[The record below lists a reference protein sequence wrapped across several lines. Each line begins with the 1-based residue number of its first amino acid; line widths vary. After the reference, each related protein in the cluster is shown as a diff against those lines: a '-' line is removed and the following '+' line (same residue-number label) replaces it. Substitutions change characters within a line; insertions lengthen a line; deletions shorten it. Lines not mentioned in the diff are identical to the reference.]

1 MKPDDQIHADQ
12 QQADFHGAEIA
23 IVGMAARFPG
33 AESVDEFWQNLL
45 LQREGIRHFSTEEL
59 DEAGISAVQL
69 DDPAYVRAKGVLH
82 DTMAFDAPFFSYSD
96 REAALMDPQLRLYH
110 ECAWHALEDAGYAG
124 RQSDL
129 LTGIFGGASANALW
143 TAQYARV
150 AEQGGAAAYEVINLI
165 NRDFFNSRLAYK
177 LNLKGPAVTVQTAC
191 STSLVAVHQACQS
204 LLAGD
209 TDVALAG
216 AVSLSLNPALA
227 APELQGYMYQEGMI
241 LSPDGHCRP
250 FDANAQGTVLSD
262 GVGFVVLKRLQDA
275 IADGDRIHAV
285 IKGSAINNDGNDKI
299 GYTAPSASGQREA
312 LTAALTLAGIAP
324 ESVGY
329 IEAHGTGTSLG
340 DPIELQALMHA
351 YEGFAAPCLIGSVK
365 GNLGHLDTAAGMA
378 GLIKAVLAVRHGQVP
393 ASLHFQQLN
402 PKCDLQDSGLQVAA
416 SNQPWPQPGLRRAG
430 ISSFGIGGTNAH
442 IIIEE
447 YQSEPPA
454 AETRNH
460 WLLPLS
466 AKTPAALN
474 AYREQLQPW
483 LPSAKSLADV
493 AHSLTHKRAAFDW
506 RQAILV
512 DDRGAVLS
520 ASQAFAIPETAPN
533 LYLMFTGQGAQYPQ
547 MGRDLYASE
556 PVFRTALDKCLAI
569 VEDLGVSQIRDL
581 LLGDDTSPAAQD
593 QLRATELAQ
602 PALFALEYSL
612 AQLLTS
618 WGLKP
623 AGFIGHSLGEYV
635 AACLA
640 GVFSLEDALRLV
652 VARGQL
658 MSRTVPGAMLAV
670 LQAAETLDLSQWP
683 QLSLAAINGA
693 QSCVLAGPPDAIAAA
708 KQSLEANGTA
718 TRPLNTSH
726 AFHSASMEPIL
737 AEFAAVIGQITLR
750 SPQLP
755 IISNLTG
762 TWVEPSAIVTPD
774 YWVAH
779 LRQPVQF
786 HKGLSALLADPQ
798 ALLLEVGPGKTL
810 ASLARQHPA
819 RQPQQLVIN
828 SLRGASETESDHL
841 QPRRALAELWA
852 AGVQIDWDACNGGG
866 GNLCSLPGYAFER
879 NTYMPLV
886 SRSNLVDA
894 PPVGGFYREQW
905 VSMEASELLAASNSE
920 VGLEVAAPQIAGPT
934 LVLHSG
940 QPDERALIAA
950 LTARGQSIIE
960 VLPGDSFARPG
971 FNSYQLRPSHAEDYH
986 QLGQELLRIGQ
997 APAKVV
1003 QLWQPSENNQYQ
1015 AFAGLLLLIQA
1026 LAQLGFTQPM
1036 GIYAITKGAFRVTGD
1051 EVLNP
1056 LAALTYGPIRSLGQE
1071 FPQLHCHLLDVTQLA
1086 AQIEPIASA
1095 IAIAEL
1101 PLVTAWRGQQ
1111 SGFGGKVWQRQ
1122 FTCEGENWAKQV
1134 RGGFKKN
1141 GVYVITGG
1149 FGGLGAELAR
1159 HLASVYQ
1166 AKLLLAS
1173 RRDQSQHPLLVDIAA
1188 LGGEAVAIQAD
1199 MREAGTL
1206 DRLLSQA
1213 KNHFGQVTGLL
1224 HTAGLPGETLVLRH
1238 QLEKAVDVI
1247 ATKLNPALDSLAL
1260 APAYGLEQ
1268 VVFFSSVTGILGGL
1282 GQTDYCAANAALD
1295 AVAEQ
1300 ARALGLPQFYSIRWD
1315 AWRETGMAV
1324 DSLNA
1329 RLPVVAASGH
1339 SLLGDQLAATDGS
1352 FIYSQTLTPEHCWAL
1367 AEHWV
1372 MGQPTLPG
1380 TSYLEMAGA
1389 AFTRLTGQTA
1399 KVFNDIYFLSPLVL
1413 AKAESA
1419 DIYTRLVPESG
1430 GYGFEVGS
1438 FHRETKQWQLHA
1450 RGQLQAVPTS
1460 PLSLNNRESSSSRSG
1475 DPVLRDL
1482 VATADLAT
1490 LKASYTQR
1498 YMDDIRGAADLGV
1511 RAMGLNLSQAEQDA
1525 LMKYGPR
1532 WTVVRELWLGQ
1543 NQGLARLELAEEL
1556 HGDLSTM
1563 DLHPALLDCALS
1575 WLRAFIDGGV
1585 YIPLSYQRMVQY
1597 RPLPAEFYS
1606 KVELTSTAP
1615 GAMSFALQLLSSD
1628 GELLAEITGFTMRR
1642 IDADFA
1648 AGAATRALPV
1658 PAYVH
1663 QYRELPKGL
1672 DTAAALAALEKII
1685 TAAPPLALV
1694 AASDFIAREAGADQ
1708 GDMGLF
1714 GAAAFTPPPQ
1724 RARPAISVE
1733 YLAPKNPQQRQ
1744 LAEVW
1749 QTLLGLDQVGIQDDF
1764 FELGGDSLL
1773 LMQVHKQLQ
1782 GIFGSE
1788 LAVVEL
1794 YNHPTIEK
1802 LSAWLDSRKGAD
1814 GEAAPDSTLDDVSDR
1829 IAKQK
1834 AARRRRE
1841 RQD

>member
-1 MKPDDQIHADQ
+1 MKPDDQHVEAIDY
-12 QQADFHGAEIA
+12 HGAEIA
-23 IVGMAARFPG
+23 IIGMAARFPG
-33 AESVDEFWQNLL
+33 ADSVDEFWQNLL
-45 LQREGIRHFSTEEL
+45 LQREGIRHFSAEEL
-59 DEAGISAVQL
+59 AEAGVSAAQL
-69 DDPAYVRAKGVLH
+69 DDPAYVRAKGVLR
-82 DTMAFDAPFFSYSD
+82 DTMAFDAAFFSYSD

-110 ECAWHALEDAGYAG
+110 ECAWHALEDSGYAG
-124 RQSDL
+124 RQSET

-143 TAQYARV
+143 TSQYARI

-209 TDVALAG
+209 TDLALAG

-250 FDANAQGTVLSD
+250 FDADAQGTVLSD

-312 LTAALTLAGIAP
+312 LTAALTLAGVAP

-340 DPIELQALMHA
+340 DPIEVQALMQA
-351 YEGFAAPCLIGSVK
+351 YDGFPAPCLIGSVK

-402 PKCDLQDSGLQVAA
+402 PKCDLQGTGLEVAA
-416 SNQPWPQPGLRRAG
+416 SNQHWPQQGLRRAG

-442 IIIEE
+442 VIIEE
-447 YQSEPPA
+447 YRAVQTT
-454 AETRNH
+454 AETRSA

-466 AKTPAALN
+466 AKTSASLN
-474 AYREQLQPW
+474 AYREQLQAW
-483 LPSAKSLADV
+483 LPSAKSLGDV
-493 AHSLTHKRAAFDW
+493 AFSLAHKRADFDW

-512 DDRGAVLS
+512 DSRGAFLS
-520 ASQAFAIPETAPN
+520 ASQTTAIPETAPN
-533 LYLMFTGQGAQYPQ
+533 LYWMFTGQGAQYPQ

-556 PVFRTALDKCLAI
+556 PVFRAALDRCLAMT
-569 VEDLGVSQIRDL
+569 DSLGVTQLRNL
-581 LLGDDTSPAAQD
+581 LLGEDASPAAQD

-602 PALFALEYSL
+602 PALFAVEYSL

-640 GVFSLEDALRLV
+640 GVFSLDDALRLV
-652 VARGQL
+652 VARGRL
-658 MSRTVPGAMLAV
+658 MASTAPGAMLAV
-670 LQAAETLDLSQWP
+670 LQGADSLDLGQWP
-683 QLSLAAINGA
+683 QVSLAAINGA
-693 QSCVLAGPPDAIAAA
+693 QSCVLAGPPDAIAQAKAA
-708 KQSLEANGTA
+708 LEAGGTA

-726 AFHSASMEPIL
+726 AFHSPLMEPIL
-737 AEFAAVIGQITLR
+737 REFGAVLAQIPLR
-750 SPQLP
+750 APSLP
-755 IISNLTG
+755 IVSNLTG
-762 TWVEPSAIVTPD
+762 NWVEPTVMATPD
-774 YWVAH
+774 YWVNQ
-779 LRQPVQF
+779 LRQPVHF
-786 HKGLSALLADPQ
+786 HQGLACLLADPN

-810 ASLARQHPA
+810 SSLARQHPA
-819 RQPQQLVIN
+819 RQPQQVVVH
-828 SLRGASETESDHL
+828 SLRAITDTESDSL
-841 QPRRALAELWA
+841 QPRRALGELWS
-852 AGVQIDWDACNGGG
+852 AGAQLDWDACNAGG

-879 NTYMPLV
+879 NSHMPLV
-886 SRSNLVDA
+886 NRSNLVDA

-905 VSMEASELLAASNSE
+905 VSIEASELLAASSSD
-920 VGLEVAAPQIAGPT
+920 VAGPI

-940 QPDERALIAA
+940 QPDERALIEA

-960 VLPGDSFARPG
+960 ITPGDSFARQG
-971 FNSYQLRPSHAEDYH
+971 QGYQLRPQQAEDYH

-997 APAKVV
+997 APAKVI
-1003 QLWQPSENNQYQ
+1003 QLWQPEDSNHYQ
-1015 AFAGLLLLIQA
+1015 AFAGLLLLTQA
-1026 LAQLGFTQPM
+1026 LAQLGFTQAM

-1051 EVLNP
+1051 ETLNSA
-1056 LAALTYGPIRSLGQE
+1056 AALVYGPIRSLGQE
-1071 FPQLHCHLLDVTQLA
+1071 FPQLHCHLLDVTQVA

-1095 IAIAEL
+1095 ISIAEL
-1101 PLVTAWRGQQ
+1101 PLVTAWRGQ
-1111 SGFGGKVWQRQ
+1111 KVWERQ
-1122 FTCEGENWAKQV
+1122 FTCEGENWSKQV
-1134 RGGFKKN
+1134 REGFKQG

-1159 HLASVYQ
+1159 HLAREYQ

-1173 RRDQSQHPLLVDIAA
+1173 RRDQRQHPLLAELRN
-1188 LGGEAVAIQAD
+1188 LGGEAVAMQAD
-1199 MREAGTL
+1199 MREAGAL
-1206 DRLLSQA
+1206 EKLLSHA
-1213 KNHFGQVTGLL
+1213 NNHFGQVTGLL
-1224 HTAGLPGETLVLRH
+1224 HTAGLPGDTLVLRH

-1247 ATKLNPALDSLAL
+1247 ATKLNPALDSLRL

-1268 VVFFSSVTGILGGL
+1268 VVFFSSVTGVLGGL

-1300 ARALGLPQFYSIRWD
+1300 ARSLGLSQFYSIRWD

-1339 SLLGDQLAATDGS
+1339 SLLGDQLAAADGS
-1352 FIYSQTLTPEHCWAL
+1352 YIYSQTLTPEHCWAL
-1367 AEHWV
+1367 SEHWV

-1399 KVFNDIYFLSPLVL
+1399 KTFSDIYFLSPLVL
-1413 AKAESA
+1413 AAGESA
-1419 DIYTRLVPESG
+1419 DVYTRLVTETH
-1430 GYGFEVGS
+1430 GYSFEVGS
-1438 FHRETKQWQLHA
+1438 FHRQHKQWQLHA
-1450 RGQLQAVPTS
+1450 RGQLQTAFAST
-1460 PLSLNNRESSSSRSG
+1460 
-1475 DPVLRDL
+1475 
-1482 VATADLAT
+1482 AIADLAG
-1490 LKASYTQR
+1490 LKARNNQR

-1511 RAMGLNLSQAEQDA
+1511 RAMGLSLSQAEQDA

-1543 NQGLARLELAEEL
+1543 NQGLARLELADEL
-1556 HGDLSTM
+1556 RSDLSAM

-1575 WLRAFIDGGV
+1575 WLRAFLDGGV

-1597 RPLPAEFYS
+1597 QPLPAEFYS
-1606 KVELTSTAP
+1606 QVTLSSALDKAL
-1615 GAMSFALQLLSSD
+1615 GAVSFDLQLLSPA
-1628 GELLAEITGFTMRR
+1628 GELLAEVTGFTMRR

-1648 AGAATRALPV
+1648 AGAATRALPA

-1685 TAAPPLALV
+1685 VAAPPVALV

-1744 LAEVW
+1744 LADVW
-1749 QTLLGLDQVGIQDDF
+1749 QALLGLEQVGIQDDF

-1782 GIFGSE
+1782 GLFGSD

-1814 GEAAPDSTLDDVSDR
+1814 GEAAADATLDEVSDR
-1829 IAKQK
+1829 IEKQK
-1834 AARRRRE
+1834 AARKRRA
-1841 RQD
+1841 RQDS

>member
-1 MKPDDQIHADQ
+1 MKRDDQPTAGVTECQ
-12 QQADFHGAEIA
+12 TSSDFHGAEIA
-23 IVGMAARFPG
+23 IIGMAARFPG
-33 AESVDEFWQNLL
+33 AESVAEFWQNLL
-45 LQREGIRHFSTEEL
+45 LQRAAIRHFSAEEL
-59 DEAGISAVQL
+59 AEAGVSASVL
-69 DDPAYVRAKGVLH
+69 DDPAYVRAKGVLR
-82 DTMAFDAPFFSYSD
+82 DTMAFDARFFSYSD

-124 RQSDL
+124 RQSDV

-143 TAQYARV
+143 TAQYAPV

-209 TDVALAG
+209 TDLALAG

-227 APELQGYMYQEGMI
+227 APEVQGYRYQEGMI

-250 FDANAQGTVLSD
+250 FDAQAQGTVLSD
-262 GVGFVVLKRLQDA
+262 GVGFVVLKRLEDA

-285 IKGSAINNDGNDKI
+285 IKGSAINNDGSDKI

-312 LTAALTLAGIAP
+312 LTAALTLAGVAP

-340 DPIELQALMHA
+340 DPIEVQALMQA
-351 YEGFAAPCLIGSVK
+351 YNGFPAPCLMGSVK
-365 GNLGHLDTAAGMA
+365 GHLGHLDTAAGMA

-393 ASLHFQQLN
+393 ASLQFQQLN
-402 PKCDLQDSGLQVAA
+402 PKCDLQGSGLQVAA

-442 IIIEE
+442 VIIEQYLAE
-447 YQSEPPA
+447 QSQAPA
-454 AETRNH
+454 ASLR
-460 WLLPLS
+460 LLPLS

-474 AYREQLQPW
+474 AYREQLQLW
-483 LPSAKSLADV
+483 LPSAQSLADV
-493 AHSLTHKRAAFDW
+493 AYSLTHKRAAFDW
-506 RQAILV
+506 RQAMLV
-512 DDRGAVLS
+512 DDRGRVLS
-520 ASQAFAIPETAPN
+520 SSSVSALPETAPN
-533 LYLMFTGQGAQYPQ
+533 LYFMFTGQGAQYPH

-556 PVFRTALDKCLAI
+556 PVFRDALDQCLAL
-569 VEDLGVSQIRDL
+569 VERLGLSQLRDL
-581 LLGDDTSPAAQD
+581 LLGANTAAAESD

-612 AQLLTS
+612 AQLLYS
-618 WGLKP
+618 YGLKP
-623 AGFIGHSLGEYV
+623 AGVIGHSLGEYV

-640 GVFSLEDALRLV
+640 GVFSLEDALYLV
-652 VARGQL
+652 VERGRL
-658 MSRTVPGAMLAV
+658 MASTAPGAMLAV
-670 LQAAETLDLSQWP
+670 LQAAESLDLAQWP
-683 QLSLAAINGA
+683 ELSLAAINGA
-693 QSCVLAGPPDAIAAA
+693 QSCVLAGPSGAIAAA
-708 KQSLEANGTA
+708 QQALEASGIA

-737 AEFAAVIGQITLR
+737 AEFAVVLAKITLNTA
-750 SPQLP
+750 QLP

-762 TWVEPSAIVTPD
+762 TWAEPASLTKPD
-774 YWVAH
+774 YWLAH

-786 HKGLSALLADPQ
+786 HQGLSTLLADPQ

-810 ASLARQHPA
+810 TSLARQHPA
-819 RQPQQLVIN
+819 RQAQQLVIN
-828 SLRGASETESDHL
+828 SLRGASETAPDKL
-841 QPRRALAELWA
+841 QPKQALAELWA
-852 AGVQIDWDACNGGG
+852 VGVELDWDAVNGSDGS
-866 GNLCSLPGYAFER
+866 LCSLPGYAFER
-879 NTYMPLV
+879 TIYMPLA
-886 SRSNLVDA
+886 RPTNLVEA

-905 VSMEASELLAASNSE
+905 VSMEASELLAAAR
-920 VGLEVAAPQIAGPT
+920 LEVAAPAAGPT

-950 LTARGQSIIE
+950 LTLSGHNIIE
-960 VLPGDSFARPG
+960 LLPGESFARPG
-971 FNSYQLRPSHAEDYH
+971 FNSYQLRPSGAEDYH

-997 APAKVV
+997 VPTKVI
-1003 QLWQPSENNQYQ
+1003 QLWQADTGAQYQ
-1015 AFAGLLLLIQA
+1015 AFAGLLLLAQA

-1036 GIYAITKGAFRVTGD
+1036 GIYAITQGAYRVTGD
-1051 EVLNP
+1051 EPLNP
-1056 LAALTYGPIRSLGQE
+1056 LAALAYGPIRSLGQE
-1071 FPQLHCHLLDVTQLA
+1071 FPHIHCHLLDVARLATQV
-1086 AQIEPIASA
+1086 EPIASA
-1095 IAIAEL
+1095 ITSADL
-1101 PLVTAWRGQQ
+1101 PLVSAWRGN
-1111 SGFGGKVWQRQ
+1111 KVWQRQ
-1122 FTCEGENWAKQV
+1122 FSCEGENWAKSV
-1134 RGGFKKN
+1134 RQGFRKN
-1141 GVYVITGG
+1141 GVYVISGG
-1149 FGGLGAELAR
+1149 FGGLGAELAC

-1166 AKLLLAS
+1166 AKLVLAS
-1173 RRDQSQHPLLVDIAA
+1173 RRDQSQHPLLAKIAG
-1188 LGGEAVAIQAD
+1188 LGGEAIAIQAD
-1199 MREAGTL
+1199 MRAAGAVEH
-1206 DRLLSQA
+1206 LLAQA
-1213 KNHFGQVTGLL
+1213 KNQFGQVSGLL

-1247 ATKLNPALDSLAL
+1247 ATKLTPALDSLAL
-1260 APAYGLEQ
+1260 APVYGLEL

-1300 ARALGLPQFYSIRWD
+1300 ARSLGLNQFYSIRWD

-1329 RLPVVAASGH
+1329 RLPVVASSDH
-1339 SLLGDQLAATDGS
+1339 SLLGDQLAAPDGS
-1352 FIYSQTLTPEHCWAL
+1352 FIYRQTLAPEHCWAL

-1389 AFTRLTGQTA
+1389 AFTRHTGQTA
-1399 KVFNDIYFLSPLVL
+1399 KAFSDIYFLAPLVL
-1413 AKAESA
+1413 TAGESA
-1419 DIYTRLVPESG
+1419 DLYTRLVPEPG
-1430 GYGFEVGS
+1430 GFSFEVGS
-1438 FHRETKQWQLHA
+1438 FHRQSLQWQLHA
-1450 RGQLQAVPTS
+1450 RGQLHSASVATPMMA
-1460 PLSLNNRESSSSRSG
+1460 N
-1475 DPVLRDL
+1475 L
-1482 VATADLAT
+1482 VA
-1490 LKASYTQR
+1490 LKASYNQR

-1511 RAMGLNLSQAEQDA
+1511 RAMGLSLSQAEQDA
-1525 LMKYGPR
+1525 LMQYGPR
-1532 WTVVRELWLGQ
+1532 WTVVRELWLGD
-1543 NQGLARLELAEEL
+1543 NKGLARLALADDL
-1556 HGDLSTM
+1556 RGDLATM

-1597 RPLPAEFYS
+1597 QPLPAEFYS
-1606 KVELTSTAP
+1606 QVELGSTAP
-1615 GAMSFALQLLSSD
+1615 GTMSFGLQLLSPA

-1648 AGAATRALPV
+1648 AGAAARALPV

-1663 QYRELPKGL
+1663 QYRELPQGL
-1672 DTAAALAALEKII
+1672 DTANALLALEQVIA
-1685 TAAPPLALV
+1685 AAPPLALV
-1694 AASDFIAREAGADQ
+1694 AASDFSAREANAGQ

-1714 GAAAFTPPPQ
+1714 GAASFSPPPQ
-1724 RARPAISVE
+1724 RARPDISIE
-1733 YLAPKNPQQRQ
+1733 FLAPKTSLQRQ

-1749 QTLLGLDQVGIQDDF
+1749 QSLLGLEQVGIQDDF

-1773 LMQVHKQLQ
+1773 LMQVHKELQ
-1782 GIFGSE
+1782 GLFGSE

-1802 LSAWLDSRKGAD
+1802 LSAWLDSRKGAA
-1814 GEAAPDSTLDDVSDR
+1814 GEAAPDTTLDEVSDR
-1829 IAKQK
+1829 IEKQK
-1834 AARRRRE
+1834 AARKRRA
-1841 RQD
+1841 RQDS